1 MTTRKLKDDTE
12 VEELTYPIVL
22 EVRTKCPE
30 KWTLIDN
37 ETGERYIG
45 QNSIEKYHQW
55 KRVPNA

>member
-1 MTTRKLKDDTE
+1 MATRKLKDDRE

-37 ETGERYIG
+37 ETGVTYVG
-45 QNSIEKYHQW
+45 QNSIEKYSQW
-55 KRVPNA
+55 KRVDNA